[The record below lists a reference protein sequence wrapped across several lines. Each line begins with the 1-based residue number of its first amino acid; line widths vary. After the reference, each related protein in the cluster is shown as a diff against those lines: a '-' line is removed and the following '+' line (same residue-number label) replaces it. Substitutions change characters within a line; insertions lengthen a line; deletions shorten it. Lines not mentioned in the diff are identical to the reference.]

1 MLMKKAIFCDG
12 KVAFFVRLMDSV
24 LLPYVWKKLFYLYD
38 FAFRDI
44 SVKWYRSCFVFL
56 CHKNFI
62 DIDIMRMV
70 GFFAWVMDT
79 SISLLWCY
87 FF

>member
-1 MLMKKAIFCDG
+1 MRKN
-12 KVAFFVRLMDSV
+12 
-24 LLPYVWKKLFYLYD
+24 LFYLYD

-56 CHKNFI
+56 CRKNFR

-70 GFFAWVMDT
+70 RFFCVGYGYVDIFIMV
-79 SISLLWCY
+79 L
-87 FF
+87 FFLK

>member
-1 MLMKKAIFCDG
+1 MCG
-12 KVAFFVRLMDSV
+12 
-24 LLPYVWKKLFYLYD
+24 KKLFYLYD

-44 SVKWYRSCFVFL
+44 SVKWYRSCFVSF
-56 CHKNFI
+56 CRKNFM

-70 GFFAWVMDT
+70 EFFAWVMDI
-79 SISLLWCY
+79 SISLLLCY